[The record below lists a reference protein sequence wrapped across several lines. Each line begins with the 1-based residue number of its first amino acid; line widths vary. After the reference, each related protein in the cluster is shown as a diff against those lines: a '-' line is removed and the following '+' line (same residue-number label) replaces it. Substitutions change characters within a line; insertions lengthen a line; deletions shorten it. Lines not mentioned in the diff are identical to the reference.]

1 MAKDRNLIK
10 VVGSGGKGG
19 GREPFEADDN
29 MFARQH
35 AAFIDVIGEGPIK
48 GLVYGDA
55 SILIDETRIRDINQR
70 TGQRSGNTNIKNFR
84 IVEEKGTASQT
95 PNADFFHSFP
105 SAALMQEIGSAE
117 LLLNEAQYHTIPSGT
132 FEKQNT
138 DYIKVT
144 MSTSGM
150 MSITKKGDNSGDRRG
165 TNVHFNID
173 FRWTDSVGTQHT
185 RRIFT
190 TGFTGKVSGKYA
202 HTFGFNIES
211 IKAEDGMVD
220 WALKIE
226 RVGGAVTSDYNEVS
240 NSIYIDS
247 IEASIADKLQY
258 PHTAYIAGAI
268 DAEQF
273 SSIPGRGYE
282 IDGKLISIPTNHY
295 PLDYNGRKVT
305 VASTSGFTVGDSVK
319 QDGMSISSLTA
330 EFANKDSKVDDND
343 ELTGGDADDGYLA
356 TATCAAHGLTVGDAF
371 TATISGVTGSEADFW
386 NGTFACSVTT
396 STQFTYI
403 LNAPATS
410 ANNAELKTLAGNPT
424 YTAAGT
430 KIAELFSGGMIDKI
444 DATNKYLY
452 LRNVSP
458 TSTIVTGSNITN
470 QVSEGSDSTNVT
482 ATEQVFIPANY
493 RRNSSTEKVEDKEY
507 DWDGTFYQSWCNNP
521 AWVYNDLITNKVYG
535 LGNYLSQTQVN
546 KWEIYQIGR
555 YCDELVPAGV
565 AAADLLS
572 LYTTNDQNY
581 TADAV
586 STNEYEPRFSCNL
599 VLGGQAQAFK
609 VLNDVTSIFRGMTY
623 WLNGEAYVVQDS
635 EKDPVYQFTTGN
647 VIDGEFKYEGT
658 ANKTR
663 TNQIV
668 VNWNN
673 PQDYY
678 RPRAEIV
685 ELEEVLQKDGQFL
698 KTDSISAFGCTS
710 RGQAR
715 RLGKWKL
722 LSNQLHT
729 NTVSFATG
737 LNAAFIRPGDI
748 VQVFDNAKEGKSWG
762 GRIKTGSTT
771 SSIKLDRKWE
781 VESGYTD
788 NDYQITVTHV
798 GYKALLAQDTAII
811 NVQGSNV
818 TYLRGQEITNW
829 RDSDNNDI
837 TLDSEEKAVNV
848 LDKDGVQVFVQ
859 WTPFTNTETKWVD
872 DSDNADPSSITIDTG
887 GLNSAILAKA
897 PAAESIW
904 IISRSA
910 LATGKTKT
918 EAKLFRVLQIAETDE
933 HTLEIQALEYNATK
947 FDAVDKNE
955 AISEERQVFLPSSF
969 QVTPPPTNLQHES
982 SIALIA
988 DNSGMIN
995 RITFSWSP
1003 PLNADGGLYGFVRE
1017 YEVYYSK
1024 DKTKWFHAGNTTN
1037 TSIDV
1042 DGQTSGIFHLRVFT
1056 RSVQDKRSVNADARF
1071 DIGFARTGQLAEI
1084 GNDKKI
1090 TKRGTISGDYTLDGG
1105 KVTFEPDT
1113 AQHHDG
1119 VNTHKITNQPQLDFT
1134 GLVHTST
1141 TGGNRGYIYMDHDGD
1156 SGVDDSGVFKAIAHD
1171 ETSDQFYPV
1180 GSSVFATATGTITC
1194 SSSSITDRQRQILG
1208 LDSSV
1213 FSTELAVDNKLKFT
1227 NSSVDYYHRITTID
1241 SNTEI
1246 LVEPAVKVTV
1256 VDGDNQA
1263 FSKPTFLADYKNDTI
1278 IGMVEKLTA
1287 SAYSMTKF
1295 GNSSGE
1301 SGYTV
1306 QGTNESH
1313 TFAGNSDNEISQSD
1327 YTAYTNTYTVE
1338 KSGRT
1343 YTFATGGTATAT
1355 FGLECTAVTG
1365 FSATTD
1371 VNINS
1376 STGAITIDD
1385 NSLDSVTAGTATITI
1400 KDLQRD
1406 YTIGIR
1412 VLSFAKAVSGTSGGT
1427 GTIAVKLT
1435 PSAHVITYDTEG
1447 AEVGT
1452 QSLTF
1457 TTAIQGYSGT
1467 AYYEFLVDGAAPSGG
1482 AVNST
1487 TTTFTLPDAN
1497 EPAHSTTKTV
1507 KVNLRD
1513 GATDGEI
1520 KATDTVG
1527 LYGIKSG
1534 SNAYTVIIT
1543 NAAHTLPTTI
1553 GGVVTYTG
1561 AGTDILVFRGST
1573 ALTHKDSGTAGAG
1586 EFKVSV
1592 NSDTNI
1598 DVATG
1603 TGNFAAK
1610 TGVSTGTRTTTN
1622 DTRRYGVP
1630 SGMNATN
1637 AEIEY
1642 AISCEG
1648 IQTVIK
1654 SQTFAKSQQG
1664 ATGDDAKVVV
1674 VTPSTPVMWHTTEVE
1689 PEVGGTYEYWFPESI
1704 TISAATTNTTT
1715 DGVWSALDKNGSTNR
1730 TANLTSVV
1738 QTHGAPSCV
1747 ITKANMLDGIKVTY
1761 TLHAD
1766 DGGSS
1771 DTTTLN
1777 FLDTKDGGVAFV
1789 LSNETH
1795 TYQAGADGAVS
1806 SVAGSGTNISVY
1818 QGGRKLDYDG
1828 TGTENAHWK
1837 VHSIENVANLTEG
1850 TASSSAA
1857 AASGGG
1863 RHAIISNHTPTTG
1876 TNDYS
1881 IDYTLKGKTSTGDAF
1896 TEVVTQTLTKAIAGI
1911 PGDTGASVNIVFKR
1925 SATVLDSD
1933 DTPSDSAGVPTGW
1946 DDSPGA
1952 TSNSTVD
1959 AAGTKVLYAMRGLK
1973 AEGGTLYEW
1982 GVPFLLEG
1990 EAHAEVYIYR
2000 KNNAGVPSGGTYN
2013 FVTSALALPT
2023 NWFKDPPALTANGD
2037 DVYVSVG
2044 IVSGANTATAA
2055 AVSWGAVA
2063 LYATRTDGE
2072 VGPSGKGLSLKLGS
2086 KTIAFDNASG
2096 TPVLT
2101 PSGTSQD
2108 IAVSCNLQNITGTP
2122 TYQIY
2127 AADGTTTQSDVI
2139 FVGDDAVITTATP
2152 TIDASS
2158 WGTVTVGKSVQV
2170 KATLVY
2176 DSVTYTDT
2184 ESVHAVFSGET
2195 GDAAVTGYLTNENFT
2210 APTAEGGDPVLTGG
2224 TGNMKIFLGAT
2235 DDTSNWTFAGDTT
2248 SNGLVFAVTEATG
2261 AYALSG
2267 TWTGTTAAFT
2277 ITASR
2282 SGYSNVVKT
2291 FTVAK
2296 SADGGTGPAGLSTKI
2311 MYQRKAAWPG
2321 LTSGHPGHATNPAKT
2336 IAEMEGLTPA
2346 WSQTVP
2352 SGSATLWES
2361 TGLQVSAGSSDYAWG
2376 PATLNIQG
2384 YAAINSLYGYDILNP
2399 GDITF
2404 QWNGDN
2410 IQFDWG
2416 SGFTAVEATTPSTI
2430 LNDNVFANMFLGSLS
2445 SAPAVQNGHNYYN
2458 TTNGKFYQGVSGSWV
2473 EIATDT
2479 TYTSLNAVES
2489 GTGTKLSNIDDNA
2502 TNNNVYNGNTTLR
2515 GSTTGTPGDFFYD
2528 ESMGELYIWEAT

>member
-1 MAKDRNLIK
+1 VGVTALTQIIGTIMSTIKDKNLIK
-10 VVGSGGKGG
+10 VTGSGGKGG

-55 SILIDETRIRDINQR
+55 SILVDETRMRDVNQR
-70 TGQRSGNTNIKNFR
+70 TGQRSGSPNIKNFR
-84 IVEEKGTASQT
+84 IVEEKGTATQI

-105 SAALMQEIGSAE
+105 SASLMRDIGSAE
-117 LLLNEAQYHTIPSGT
+117 LLLNEPQYHTIPSGS

-150 MSITKKGDNSGDRRG
+150 LSITKKGDNSGDRRG

-185 RRIFT
+185 KRKFT

-202 HTFGFNIES
+202 HTFGFNIEAD
-211 IKAEDGMVD
+211 KAEAGMVD

-282 IDGKLISIPTNHY
+282 VDGKLISIPTNHY

-305 VASTSGFTVGDSVK
+305 VASISGFTVGDSVK
-319 QDGMSISSLTA
+319 QDGMSVSSLTA

-343 ELTGGDADDGYLA
+343 ELTGGDADDGYVA
-356 TATCAAHGLTVGDAF
+356 TATCAAHGITVGNVF
-371 TATISGVTGSEADFW
+371 TATIAGVTGSEADFW
-386 NGTFACSVTT
+386 NGTFNCLVTT
-396 STQFTYI
+396 ETQFTYT
-403 LNAPATS
+403 LNALATD
-410 ANNAELKTLAGNPT
+410 ANNADLKTLAGSPT
-424 YTAAGT
+424 FTAAGT
-430 KIAELFSGGMIDKI
+430 KTAELFSGGMIDKI
-444 DATNKYLY
+444 GTNTLY

-470 QVSEGSDSTNVT
+470 AASEGGDSTNVT
-482 ATEQVFIPANY
+482 AVEQVFIPANY
-493 RRNSSTEKVEDKEY
+493 RRNSSTEKVDVTEY
-507 DWDGTFYQSWCNNP
+507 DWDGTFYSSWCNNP
-521 AWVYNDLITNKVYG
+521 AWVYNDLITNKIYG

-581 TADAV
+581 TADAI

-599 VLGGQAQAFK
+599 VLAGQAQAFK

-623 WLNGEAYVVQDS
+623 WLNGEAFVVQDS

-647 VIDGEFKYEGT
+647 VINGEFKYEGT
-658 ANKTR
+658 AFKTR
-663 TNQIV
+663 TNQII

-673 PQDYY
+673 PQDFY

-685 ELEEVLQKDGQFL
+685 ELEETLQKDGQFL

-737 LNAAFIRPGDI
+737 LNAAFLRPGDI

-762 GRIKTGSTT
+762 GRIKTGSST
-771 SSIKLDRKWE
+771 SSIKLDRQWE
-781 VESGYTD
+781 VETGYSY
-788 NDYQITVTHV
+788 NDYQITTTNV
-798 GYKALLAQDTAII
+798 GYKAILAQDSAII
-811 NVQGSNV
+811 EVEGSNV
-818 TYLRGQEITNW
+818 TYLRGQEITAW
-829 RDSDNNDI
+829 RDSDGIIDSSRGWEDGQGDI
-837 TLDSEEKAVNV
+837 TLDSEEKAANV
-848 LDKDGVQVFVQ
+848 FDKDGNMVFIQ
-859 WTPFTNTETKWVD
+859 WTPFTNTETKWID
-872 DSDNADPSSITIDTG
+872 NSDNANPSSLTINTD
-887 GLNSAILAKA
+887 GLNSVIFAEA
-897 PAAESIW
+897 PAAESMW

-918 EAKLFRVLQIAETDE
+918 EAKLFRILQLAETDE

-955 AISEERQVFLPSSF
+955 AISEERQIFLPSSF
-969 QVTPPPTNLQHES
+969 TVTPPPTNLQHES

-988 DNSGMIN
+988 DNQSMVN

-1003 PLNADGGLYGFVRE
+1003 PKILNPNTGELGPYLYVRE
-1017 YEVYYSK
+1017 YEVFYSK
-1024 DKTKWFHAGNTTN
+1024 DKTKWFHAGSTSN
-1037 TSIDV
+1037 TSLDV
-1042 DGQTSGIFHLRVFT
+1042 DGQTTGIFHLRVFT
-1056 RSVQDKRSVNADARF
+1056 RSVQDKRSVAADARF
-1071 DIGFARTGQLAEI
+1071 DIGFARTGQLNAI
-1084 GNDKKI
+1084 GYDKKI
-1090 TKRGTISGDYTLDGG
+1090 TKVGTISGDYTLDGG

-1113 AQHHDG
+1113 VQHHDG
-1119 VNTHKITNQPQLDFT
+1119 INTHTITSQAQLDFT

-1141 TGGNRGYIYMDHDGD
+1141 TGGNTGYIYMDH
-1156 SGVDDSGVFKAIAHD
+1156 SASAFKAIAHD
-1171 ETSDQFYPV
+1171 ETSDQFYTV

-1194 SSSSITDRQRQILG
+1194 SDSSVGDKQRQILG

-1227 NSSVDYYHRITTID
+1227 KSSVDYYHRITTID

-1263 FSKPTFLADYKNDTI
+1263 FSKPTFLADYKTDTI

-1287 SAYSMTKF
+1287 STYSMTKF

-1313 TFAGNSDNEISQSD
+1313 TFAGNSSNEISASD
-1327 YTAYTNTYTVE
+1327 YSAYSNTYTVE

-1343 YTFATGGTATAT
+1343 YAFASSGTTTAT
-1355 FGLECTAVTG
+1355 FGLTVTSVTG

-1376 STGAITIDD
+1376 STGVITIDD
-1385 NSLDSVTAGTATITI
+1385 NSLDSVTSGTATITV

-1412 VLSFAKAVSGTSGGT
+1412 VISFAKAASGAAGGS

-1457 TTAIQGYSGT
+1457 TTAIQGYDGT
-1467 AYYEFLVDGAAPSGG
+1467 AFYEFLVDGAAPSGG
-1482 AVNST
+1482 AVNSE

-1497 EPAHSTTKTV
+1497 EPAHSTTKTI

-1513 GATDGEI
+1513 GATDGAI

-1534 SNAYTVIIT
+1534 SDAYTVIVT
-1543 NAAHTLPTTI
+1543 NEAHTLPTTI
-1553 GGVVTYTG
+1553 ADSVTYTG
-1561 AGTDILVFRGST
+1561 AGTDILVFKGST
-1573 ALTHKDSGTAGAG
+1573 ALTHKDSGTAGLG

-1598 DVATG
+1598 TV
-1603 TGNFAAK
+1603 NPSP
-1610 TGVSTGTRTTTN
+1610 STVTRTTTN

-1630 SGMNATN
+1630 SGMTATN

-1642 AISCEG
+1642 SISVEG
-1648 IQTVIK
+1648 IQTIIK

-1674 VTPSTPVMWHTTEVE
+1674 VTPSTPVMWHTVEVE
-1689 PEVGGTYEYWFPESI
+1689 PEIGGTFEYWFPESI

-1715 DGVWSALDKNGSTNR
+1715 NGVWSALDKNGSTNR
-1730 TANLTSVV
+1730 TSNLTSVV
-1738 QTHGAPSCV
+1738 QTHTSPSCV

-1761 TLHAD
+1761 TLAGA
-1766 DGGSS
+1766 DGGTS
-1771 DTTTLN
+1771 DSTTLN
-1777 FLDTKDGGVAFV
+1777 FLETKDGGVAFV

-1795 TYQAGADGAVS
+1795 TYQAAADGSVS
-1806 SVAGSGTNISVY
+1806 SVTGSGTNISVY
-1818 QGGRKLDYDG
+1818 QGGRKLDYDTVG
-1828 TGTENAHWK
+1828 TADAHWK

-1850 TASSSAA
+1850 TLSSSAA

-1863 RHAIISNHTPTTG
+1863 RHAIVSNHTPTTG
-1876 TNDYS
+1876 TNNYS
-1881 IDYTLKGKTSTGDAF
+1881 IDYTLKGVTSGGDAF
-1896 TEVVTQTLTKAIAGI
+1896 TEVVTQTLTKAIAGVT
-1911 PGDTGASVNIVFKR
+1911 GSTGASVNIVFIR
-1925 SATVLDSD
+1925 AATIPSTPGNSSAL
-1933 DTPSDSAGVPTGW
+1933 PTGW
-1946 DDSPGA
+1946 VDSPPSGTDLLWASRGEKAVGSNVFVWTTAFQVEGA
-1952 TSNSTVD
+1952 
-1959 AAGTKVLYAMRGLK
+1959 
-1973 AEGGTLYEW
+1973 
-1982 GVPFLLEG
+1982 
-1990 EAHAEVYIYR
+1990 AHAEVYIYR
-2000 KNNAGVPSGGTYN
+2000 KNNATAPSGGSYN
-2013 FVTSALALPT
+2013 FTNNTLALPT
-2023 NWFKDPPALTANGD
+2023 NWANAPQALTANGD

-2044 IVSGANTATAA
+2044 LATGASTATAA
-2055 AVSWGAVA
+2055 SISWSAVV
-2063 LYATRTDGE
+2063 LYATRTDGDDGDDGISVKTE
-2072 VGPSGKGLSLKLGS
+2072 TLFQKGSSAPSYTATAGTYADPDNGNGSWSYTMATLADGEKMWAITRSFNSDNSSTANWTAPVNILTRTNGTNATALTITSTQADTPSAGRTTVNFSDGSSFVIDDGTNGNDGDGVDVIYQNIAKATTTLATPGASSGAPTDWSFTMTAPTSAQRTWISLGVRTNNTGNYTWS
-2086 KTIAFDNASG
+2086 PP
-2096 TPVLT
+2096 TPVTAVDGADSTVPGPTGKSTTTIYYLQTGFAIPTAPSNGTDETPGSWILT
-2101 PSGTSQD
+2101 IPTAAANKSIWWSIGTREAGGTSW
-2108 IAVSCNLQNITGTP
+2108 T
-2122 TYQIY
+2122 
-2127 AADGTTTQSDVI
+2127 
-2139 FVGDDAVITTATP
+2139 
-2152 TIDASS
+2152 
-2158 WGTVTVGKSVQV
+2158 
-2170 KATLVY
+2170 
-2176 DSVTYTDT
+2176 
-2184 ESVHAVFSGET
+2184 
-2195 GDAAVTGYLTNENFT
+2195 FT
-2210 APTAEGGDPVLTGG
+2210 APSFYLGDFAYTIPGIFGEEYDISLNLSGLGMLGLTDSSYANSSNPVVTSGV
-2224 TGNMKIFLGAT
+2224 GAIGSRPAASGLVVGST
-2235 DDTSNWTFAGDTT
+2235 YYDTT
-2248 SNGLVFAVTEATG
+2248 NNILYIAT
-2261 AYALSG
+2261 AAG
-2267 TWTGTTAAFT
+2267 TW
-2277 ITASR
+2277 
-2282 SGYSNVVKT
+2282 
-2291 FTVAK
+2291 
-2296 SADGGTGPAGLSTKI
+2296 
-2311 MYQRKAAWPG
+2311 
-2321 LTSGHPGHATNPAKT
+2321 
-2336 IAEMEGLTPA
+2336 
-2346 WSQTVP
+2346 
-2352 SGSATLWES
+2352 
-2361 TGLQVSAGSSDYAWG
+2361 SAGSVNNLAELDG
-2376 PATLNIQG
+2376 
-2384 YAAINSLYGYDILNP
+2384 
-2399 GDITF
+2399 
-2404 QWNGDN
+2404 
-2410 IQFDWG
+2410 
-2416 SGFTAVEATTPSTI
+2416 TA
-2430 LNDNVFANMFLGSLS
+2430 N
-2445 SAPAVQNGHNYYN
+2445 
-2458 TTNGKFYQGVSGSWV
+2458 
-2473 EIATDT
+2473 
-2479 TYTSLNAVES
+2479 
-2489 GTGTKLSNIDDNA
+2489 TKLGNVAANA
-2502 TNNNVYNGNTTLR
+2502 TNNNVSTGTTSQMNAVTGTEGDMWFDTTL
-2515 GSTTGTPGDFFYD
+2515 
-2528 ESMGELYIWEAT
+2528 GELRIWE